1 MFLPKNHYSN
11 LAEYD
16 PTGGAGGFTNLEYG
30 LIAELLGR
38 SRTASEAT
46 NCAAP
51 DTGNMEVIARYGTRE
66 QKEKW
71 LKPLLAGEIRSG
83 FLMTEPDKASSDGS
97 NISLNIRKEGNEL
110 VLNGSKWWSSGA
122 GDDRCKIYIVM
133 GRDDDADDSVDK
145 YKRQSM
151 VLVPSDAKGLIVHR
165 MLSVY
170 GYDE

>member
-1 MFLPKNHYSN
+1 MFLPRNHYSN

-16 PTGGAGGFTNLEYG
+16 PYGGAGGFTNLEYG
-30 LIAELLGR
+30 LMAEILGR

-51 DTGNMEVIARYGTRE
+51 DTGNMEVIARYGTPE
-66 QKEKW
+66 QKKKW
-71 LKPLLAGEIRSG
+71 LTPLLAGEIRSG

-97 NISLNIRKEGNEL
+97 NISLSIRKEGNEL

-122 GDDRCKIYIVM
+122 GDDRCKIFIVM
-133 GRDDDADDSVDK
+133 GLSDPNSTDR
-145 YKRQSM
+145 YRRQSM
-151 VLVPSDAKGLIVHR
+151 VLVPSDVKGLVVHR